1 MTTNSLEVIMNSL
14 ITVAA
19 LELRAIYALAAGFS
33 IALVGVAA
41 AIGMAMVIGKALDG
55 IARQPEA
62 EGKIRSSLILGLIFI
77 ETAIIY
83 VLLIAILL
91 VINVL

>member
-1 MTTNSLEVIMNSL
+1 MNSL

>member
-1 MTTNSLEVIMNSL
+1 MNSL

-62 EGKIRSSLILGLIFI
+62 DGKIRSSLILGLIFI
-77 ETAIIY
+77 ETVIIY
-83 VLLIAILL
+83 VLLIAVLL

>member
-1 MTTNSLEVIMNSL
+1 MNSI

-19 LELRAIYALAAGFS
+19 LELKAIYALAAGFS
-33 IALVGVAA
+33 IALVGAAA
-41 AIGMAMVIGKALDG
+41 AIGMAMVIGKALEG